1 MALVSLLDAA
11 ETDGAAR
18 ASQRAKGSHRVDQDE
33 IEAEFAQVLE
43 RAGVTPGLPRFAAFA
58 RAAWAE
64 ATRHNLDPMSE
75 LANMAITRVRSGQAV
90 RDVRD
95 FFGKR

>member
-1 MALVSLLDAA
+1 M
-11 ETDGAAR
+11 G
-18 ASQRAKGSHRVDQDE
+18 QDE
-33 IEAEFAQVLE
+33 IEEEFAKVLE
-43 RAGVTPGLPRFAAFA
+43 SAGVAPGLPRFAAFA